1 MATPFPLADNHLLE
15 DPAVEQVTLEGAAG
29 SGVAPEAGRN
39 PIDHARDPHLDV
51 EMVPLALAPS
61 SGTALVERERS
72 ETLAYD
78 GADVRPTGV
87 DSYMKG
93 VWATGLLWIITYLIL
108 PMLGV
113 DDRDNQTWPVVVTW
127 IECVA
132 VSLCVGIYVARHVVR
147 ERVPIVMKSMLA
159 WQVLVLNAVHAG
171 VSIALP
177 ASGFEQ
183 TTVPGNIVVFV
194 GLAMPVVLDA
204 CNTTPTETRVSL
216 TILIFAL
223 LLAMIGNILFF
234 ENAMIYEGFS
244 ATVDSEG
251 RQVWTGQFTKNGVR
265 LNILN
270 TVLLLLMGSLFTAF
284 AYDKDH
290 TKMYFCKLSRA
301 KPE

>member
-15 DPAVEQVTLEGAAG
+15 DPEVEQVTLEGAAG
-29 SGVAPEAGRN
+29 GSVAPEAGRN

-61 SGTALVERERS
+61 SGNALMERERS

-87 DSYMKG
+87 DGCLKG
-93 VWATGLLWIITYLIL
+93 VWATGLLWITYLIL

-177 ASGFEQ
+177 ASGLEQ
-183 TTVPGNIVVFV
+183 QTVPGNLLIFVGMSIPVVF
-194 GLAMPVVLDA
+194 DT
-204 CNTTPTETRVSL
+204 CNTTPTETQGSL
-216 TILIFAL
+216 SVMIFGL

-234 ENAMIYEGFS
+234 ENAIIYEGFS
-244 ATVDSEG
+244 ATVDSDG

-265 LNILN
+265 LNILY

-301 KPE
+301 KPDS